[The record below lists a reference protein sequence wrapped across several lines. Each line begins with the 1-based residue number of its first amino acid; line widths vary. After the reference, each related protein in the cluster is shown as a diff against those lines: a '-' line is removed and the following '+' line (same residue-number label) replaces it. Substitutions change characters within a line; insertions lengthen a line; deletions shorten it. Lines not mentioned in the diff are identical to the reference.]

1 MRIPK
6 WGLFVLLILANL
18 IWSASFTATGLA
30 AVSFSPPVIVM
41 ARMIIGGL
49 VLLPFVVRDLRQG
62 VWTWKKVLRVALL
75 GLLGFTVPVTMETE
89 GIRVSSPAL
98 GAVSIALEPLL
109 TLVVSAFAFRTPLG
123 PRRWLAMLLA
133 AAGAWVVA
141 GCPRPGFTGYLL
153 GDLLMLGAVACYAI
167 YNAISGRLTAD
178 VSAAG
183 ATSIM
188 LLAAGIGCVPID
200 AWTGFAW
207 PRHVTPASLWSL
219 VFLAFFAT
227 ALAYL
232 IWILVLQDHDVA
244 SAAITLY
251 LQPVFGVLISIAVT
265 GERPSAL
272 FYVGGAM
279 ILVALFLGQHRSKE
293 KPVTVSEMERAS
305 M

>member
-6 WGLFVLLILANL
+6 WALFALLAFANL
-18 IWSASFTATGLA
+18 MWSGSFSATALA
-30 AVSFSPPVIVM
+30 ARSFSPPFIVM
-41 ARMIIGGL
+41 ARMIIGGA
-49 VLLPFVVRDLRQG
+49 VLSPFVLRDVRQG
-62 VWTWKKVLRVALL
+62 GWTWSKVLRISIL

-89 GIRVSSPAL
+89 GIHVSSPAL

-109 TLVVSAFAFRTPLG
+109 TLAISAIVFRTPLG
-123 PRRWLAMLLA
+123 PRRWFAMLLA
-133 AAGAWVVA
+133 AVGAWVVA
-141 GCPRPGFTGYLL
+141 GCPRPGFAGYLL
-153 GDLLMLGAVACYAI
+153 GDLLMLGAVTCYAI

-178 VSAAG
+178 VSAGG

-188 LLAAGIGCVPID
+188 LFVAGLGCVPVYL
-200 AWTGFAW
+200 WTGHPW
-207 PRHVTPASLWSL
+207 PHHVAAASLISL

-227 ALAYL
+227 AVAYL

-251 LQPVFGVLISIAVT
+251 MQPVFGVLISIAVT

-272 FYVGGAM
+272 FYLGGAM
-279 ILVALFLGQHRSKE
+279 ILLALFLGQHRRATE
-293 KPVTVSEMERAS
+293 RVPVSEAERTP